1 MNDQIHGG
9 DIDAVNI
16 GWCRENIPDVDF
28 RLLPL
33 MPRTDYEDG
42 YFDVVFGISVFTH
55 LREEI
60 QDAWLQELARIVKP
74 GGYAMLS
81 VMGPTCQMMGSL
93 PEESMAET
101 AMAGFL
107 ITSESNS
114 QVDAKLDGRDYYINV
129 THSAWYI
136 ESHWPRVSSWQVV
149 DIAEGL
155 AANQDVVLLRNV
167 R

>member
-1 MNDQIHGG
+1 
-9 DIDAVNI
+9 
-16 GWCRENIPDVDF
+16 
-28 RLLPL
+28 
-33 MPRTDYEDG
+33 
-42 YFDVVFGISVFTH
+42 
-55 LREEI
+55 
-60 QDAWLQELARIVKP
+60 
-74 GGYAMLS
+74 
-81 VMGPTCQMMGSL
+81 
-93 PEESMAET
+93 MAET